1 MPLPTDEKL
10 IALSQKILEQFDA
23 IFGYHP
29 GFRPAHAKGT
39 LLSGMF
45 TPSSEAVSLT
55 IAPHIQRPSTPVIV
69 RFSDSPGVPDIPD
82 NDPHAAPRGMAIRFQ
97 LAEHS
102 HTDIVSHSVDAFPAR
117 TGEEFLELLK
127 ALATSDMSTPSDPKN
142 PKPIEKFLGTH
153 PAALAFIQ
161 APKPAPSSFART
173 TFFAIIAYKFINSK
187 GISRF
192 GKYRIVPAAG
202 NETLDEATAKTKGAN
217 YLFDE
222 LKQRIARA
230 PIEFRVL
237 VQLANDG
244 DITNDATVHWPQDR
258 KVMELGKIV
267 LDKPVA
273 NDAAEQKQIIFD
285 PIPRIAGIESSADPL
300 LELRASVYLMSG
312 RRRRAAPN

>member
-1 MPLPTDEKL
+1 M
-10 IALSQKILEQFDA
+10 
-23 IFGYHP
+23 
-29 GFRPAHAKGT
+29 
-39 LLSGMF
+39 
-45 TPSSEAVSLT
+45 
-55 IAPHIQRPSTPVIV
+55 
-69 RFSDSPGVPDIPD
+69 
-82 NDPHAAPRGMAIRFQ
+82 
-97 LAEHS
+97 
-102 HTDIVSHSVDAFPAR
+102 
-117 TGEEFLELLK
+117 
-127 ALATSDMSTPSDPKN
+127 
-142 PKPIEKFLGTH
+142 
-153 PAALAFIQ
+153 
-161 APKPAPSSFART
+161 PKPAPSSFART

-202 NETLDEATAKTKGAN
+202 NESLDEATARTKDAN

-222 LKQRIARA
+222 LKQRIARG
-230 PIEFRVL
+230 PIEFRVM

-285 PIPRIAGIESSADPL
+285 PIPRIPGIESSANPL

-312 RRRRAAPN
+312 RRRRAAAI